1 MKHEF
6 IYKLDIRNLLWIHDE
21 IERALADKDPNDI
34 LEYLKK
40 LEMQKKSARNNKEY
54 DAVNKDIALLDSIVN
69 FNCG

>member
-6 IYKLDIRNLLWIHDE
+6 IYKLDIRNLLWLYEE
-21 IERALADKDPNDI
+21 IEQALADKDPNDI

-40 LEMQKKSARNNKEY
+40 LEVQKKNVRNNKDY
-54 DAVNKDIALLDSIVN
+54 DAVNKRIALLDGIAN

>member
-6 IYKLDIRNLLWIHDE
+6 IYKLDIRNLLWLHEE
-21 IERALADKDPNDI
+21 IEQALADKNPNDI

-40 LEMQKKSARNNKEY
+40 LEVQKKNVRNNKDY
-54 DAVNKDIALLDSIVN
+54 DSVNKDIALLDSIVN

>member
-6 IYKLDIRNLLWIHDE
+6 IYKLDIRNLLWLHEE
-21 IERALADKDPNDI
+21 IEQALADKDPNDI

-40 LEMQKKSARNNKEY
+40 LEVQKKNVRNNKEC
-54 DAVNKDIALLDSIVN
+54 DSVNKDIALLDGIAN

>member
-6 IYKLDIRNLLWIHDE
+6 IYNLDIRNLLWLHEE
-21 IERALADKDPNDI
+21 IEQALADKDPNDI

-40 LEMQKKSARNNKEY
+40 LEVQKNNVRNNKEY
-54 DAVNKDIALLDSIVN
+54 DAVNKDIALLDSIAN